1 VVPHFWFDLVEK
13 GFDNWFL
20 AVQFGF
26 GKAKYVG
33 LNGVHMEEWI
43 DDVGAVVMWAQSVD
57 VLEIKSDDLGL
68 PSVLRGVV
76 RSVCGCYSF
85 PVISVIE
92 KVL

>member
-1 VVPHFWFDLVEK
+1 
-13 GFDNWFL
+13 
-20 AVQFGF
+20 
-26 GKAKYVG
+26 
-33 LNGVHMEEWI
+33 
-43 DDVGAVVMWAQSVD
+43 MWAQSVD